1 MSELRQRIVD
11 AWRNGRE
18 DRACHEAVPLQ
29 ALSVKVSIRCEMLP
43 SARRNSL
50 NRLGPSPSVLTTS
63 TVHLSPTRASTS
75 LTARQSSATCR
86 LLGIS
91 DVPSC
96 RRRLGIYLASVSNRN
111 QGRPLMAKVKI
122 AVIVGTTRAARFGH
136 KPAQWIADIAS
147 QRDDMVVEVLD
158 LREYPLPFFD
168 EVASNA
174 WAPSQN
180 EVAQRWQRKVA
191 EFDGYIFVSAEYNR
205 GVPAVLKNA
214 LDYAY
219 PEWNKKP
226 AAFVGYGS
234 VGAARAI
241 EQLRL
246 IAVELQ
252 MAPTRTGVHIQ
263 GADFM
268 AVWKGGKEITE
279 LTYLQQNAT
288 DMLDQLVWWANAL
301 KAARDRPAI
310 AAAA

>member
-1 MSELRQRIVD
+1 
-11 AWRNGRE
+11 
-18 DRACHEAVPLQ
+18 
-29 ALSVKVSIRCEMLP
+29 
-43 SARRNSL
+43 
-50 NRLGPSPSVLTTS
+50 
-63 TVHLSPTRASTS
+63 
-75 LTARQSSATCR
+75 
-86 LLGIS
+86 
-91 DVPSC
+91 
-96 RRRLGIYLASVSNRN
+96 
-111 QGRPLMAKVKI
+111 MAKVKI
-122 AVIVGTTRAARFGH
+122 AVIIGTTRAVRFAG
-136 KPAQWIADIAS
+136 KPAEWIADIAS
-147 QRDDMVVEVLD
+147 QRDDMIVEVLD
-158 LREYPLPFFD
+158 LREYPMPFFD

-180 EVAQRWQRKVA
+180 EVAQRWQKKVA

-252 MAPTRTGVHIQ
+252 MAPIRTGVHIQ

-268 AVWKGGKEITE
+268 AVWKGGKDIAE
-279 LTYLQQNAT
+279 LSYLRPNAT
-288 DMLDQLVWWANAL
+288 DMLDQLVWWTNAL
-301 KAARDRPAI
+301 KTAREQPAI
-310 AAAA
+310 SAAA